1 MRFLDARRLPGPNL
15 LFDVPAAV
23 LDIECDAQ
31 LADTIPAL
39 WQEHVTAMTAAL
51 GWPEPEF
58 NWLPLTGGLSLAFT
72 VEIDRLYAAA
82 EVNEW
87 CFSAIAAELDGEPIP
102 DRDEAVTR
110 IAGEAGEEANPAL
123 LRLQEHATEKGVTLL
138 WDDDEVSLGM
148 GRHSTVWPV
157 RSLPDAPDWAQFRD
171 IPVGMVTGT
180 NGKTTTV
187 RVATHILR
195 GAYRGVGVSCTDW
208 IAVNDTIIDRDDWSG
223 PGGARH
229 VLRHPDVDAAV
240 LETARGGLLR
250 RGLGVDHASAAV
262 ITNIAEDH
270 LGDFGSA
277 NLEELLNI
285 KWIVS
290 RAVAVS
296 GTLILNADDPLL
308 CEKSGEFDGRIDWFG
323 LDPKSDKIEQCID
336 AGGTAFV
343 LAGNVLCMR
352 TRDRQEDICKTYEI
366 PISMGGAAR
375 HNIANSLAA
384 AALTYRMGV
393 SIEDIA
399 SGLKS
404 VEQDDNPGRC
414 NLYEIDG
421 KKVLVDFAHN
431 PQAMRALFDMARAVP
446 AKRRI
451 LCFGQAG
458 DRPDALIERMTRDA
472 FAIGLD
478 RVVVSELAKYHRGR
492 GHGDVF
498 AVIRRTLLAQGL
510 DDDNIRH
517 FEQEL
522 ESFEHALEWAEP
534 GDLVIML
541 ALGGSGPVVER
552 LSELKL
558 HEPGQADAS

>member
-1 MRFLDARRLPGPNL
+1 M
-15 LFDVPAAV
+15 
-23 LDIECDAQ
+23 
-31 LADTIPAL
+31 
-39 WQEHVTAMTAAL
+39 
-51 GWPEPEF
+51 
-58 NWLPLTGGLSLAFT
+58 
-72 VEIDRLYAAA
+72 
-82 EVNEW
+82 
-87 CFSAIAAELDGEPIP
+87 PIP
-102 DRDEAVTR
+102 DLGQACERIKAEAD
-110 IAGEAGEEANPAL
+110 EEANPAL
-123 LRLQEHATEKGVTLL
+123 LQLKQDARRHGVTLL

-148 GRHSTVWPV
+148 GRTSAVWPV
-157 RSLPDAPDWAQFRD
+157 RSLPRAPDWQRFND
-171 IPVGMVTGT
+171 VPVGLVTGT

-195 GAYRGVGVSCTDW
+195 GTYRGVGVSCTDW

-223 PGGARH
+223 PGGARQ
-229 VLRHPDVDAAV
+229 VLRNPDVDAAV
-240 LETARGGLLR
+240 LESARGGLLR
-250 RGLGVDHASAAV
+250 RGLGVDHATAAV

-277 NLEELLNI
+277 TLEELLNI

-290 RAVAVS
+290 RAVAAH

-308 CEKSGEFDGRIDWFG
+308 CEKSAEFDGRIDWFG
-323 LDPKSDKIEQCID
+323 LDPKSEHIENCLD
-336 AGGTAFV
+336 AGGLAFV
-343 LAGNVLCMR
+343 LVGDVLCLR
-352 TRDRQEDICKTYEI
+352 TRDRQEDICKMSEI
-366 PISMGGAAR
+366 PIAMGGAAR
-375 HNIANSLAA
+375 HNLANSLAA
-384 AALTYRMGV
+384 AALTYRMG
-393 SIEDIA
+393 SRIEDIA

-414 NLYEIDG
+414 NLYEVDG

-446 AKRRI
+446 ARRRV

-458 DRPDALIERMTRDA
+458 DRPDSLIERMTRDA

-478 RVVVSELAKYHRGR
+478 HVVVSELPKYYRGR
-492 GHGDVF
+492 EPGEVF
-498 AVIRRTLLAQGL
+498 AVIRRTLKEQGL

-522 ESFEHALEWAEP
+522 ESFDHALEWAEP

-558 HEPGQADAS
+558 HEPAGTRSV